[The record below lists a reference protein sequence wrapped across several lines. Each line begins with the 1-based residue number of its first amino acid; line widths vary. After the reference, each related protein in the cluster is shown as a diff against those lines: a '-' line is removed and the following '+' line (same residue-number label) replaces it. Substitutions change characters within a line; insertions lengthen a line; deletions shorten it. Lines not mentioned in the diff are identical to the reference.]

1 MPSPRRARLRRFALA
16 LGALLGGP
24 AALAGRDP
32 APPLGAHPKDQ
43 ALLAGSRELAHLA
56 LALRPPGAALGGLI
70 GVDPD
75 GPKVVDLLAGPP
87 PAFFSAPEPALLA
100 AGRPRL
106 GEARAAVAPG
116 AAPLRALSYN
126 TGLLDRKYIAGH
138 VKVPHRDSRR
148 LVLPERLLNDGWDVI
163 LLQEVWEWE
172 DVALLAQAAEA
183 AGYRWWAGE
192 ERRHV
197 QHGVMILVRAALVSG
212 PEQRTEGQFEV
223 QRRIERWPGPN
234 VRRGWLSWTFT
245 HAPSG
250 RRLRVASAHPQAW
263 PQFWRERSLQARQL
277 ALAVNDAPEDVIVL
291 LGVDLN
297 AAPYYPHDRF
307 GEVKG
312 KPVEQWWRNAITYPL
327 LRHYGDLLDVA
338 ALAAP
343 AGDVAAM
350 AALPAWSPSWASQA
364 LGGACGAV
372 PTGVFSATDC
382 NSLYFA
388 SYAGEE
394 YPARLDYLFLRD
406 HSAAVGVHATGQAYV
421 DPMTLPT
428 GNHELSD
435 HYGVWADLSI
445 APLAPAGG

>member
-1 MPSPRRARLRRFALA
+1 MPTPRRAPLRRLALA
-16 LGALLGGP
+16 LGALLGAP
-24 AALAGRDP
+24 AALACRDP
-32 APPLGAHPKDQ
+32 APPLGAHKKDQ

-56 LALRPPGAALGGLI
+56 LALRPPGAAIGGLI

-75 GPKVVDLLAGPP
+75 GPTVLDLLDGPP
-87 PAFFSAPEPALLA
+87 PAFTAAPNPQFLLTVD
-100 AGRPRL
+100 RSL
-106 GEARAAVAPG
+106 GEQRAAAAPS

-126 TGLLDRKYIAGH
+126 TGLLDRRYIGGH
-138 VKVPHRDSRR
+138 VAVPHRTSRR
-148 LVLPERLLNDGWDVI
+148 EALPKAVLNDGWDVI

-172 DVALLAQAAEA
+172 DVARFAAAAEA

-197 QHGVMILVRAALVSG
+197 QHGVMILVKAALVSG
-212 PEQRTEGQFEV
+212 PEERTEGQFEV

-234 VRRGWLSWTFT
+234 VRRGWLTWTFT
-245 HAPSG
+245 HAPTG
-250 RRLRVASAHPQAW
+250 RRLRVASSHPQAW

-277 ALAVNDAPEDVIVL
+277 GLAVADAPDDVIVL
-291 LGVDLN
+291 LGADLN
-297 AAPYYPHDRF
+297 AAPYYPHDQF

-312 KPVEQWWRNAITYPL
+312 KPVDQWWRNAITYPL
-327 LRHYGDLLDVA
+327 IRHYGDLLDVA

-343 AGDVAAM
+343 AGDVTAM
-350 AALPAWSPSWASQA
+350 AALPAWAPSWTRQA
-364 LGGACGAV
+364 LGGACAGV
-372 PTGVFSATDC
+372 QPGVFSATDC

-406 HSAAVGVHATGQAYV
+406 LQGVVGVHGTGHAYV
-421 DPMTLPT
+421 DPVDLPT
-428 GNHELSD
+428 GRHELSD
-435 HYGVWADLSI
+435 HYGVWAALSI